1 MNAEILVKRFRTF
14 LLLTAGISCILTLV
28 ELWAEEHT
36 GDAAQMIPFVLCG
49 MGAVATAAT
58 LLRPQRATVRLLRI
72 VMSAMLV
79 GSLFGLFEHIEH
91 NLEFALEIR
100 PNAAAS
106 VLLMDTLQGANPL
119 LAPGILALAAVLA
132 IGATYYH
139 PALSPRDPG
148 EPQNPRH
155 S

>member
-1 MNAEILVKRFRTF
+1 MSSETLVKRFRNF
-14 LLLTAGISCILTLV
+14 LLLVAGISCLLTLV

-36 GDAAQMIPFVLCG
+36 GDPPQLIPFILCG
-49 MGAVATAAT
+49 LGAVATAAV
-58 LLRPQRATVRLLRI
+58 LLRPRRATVRLLRI

-91 NLEFALEIR
+91 NLEFAREIR

-119 LAPGILALAAVLA
+119 LAPGILALAAILA
-132 IGATYYH
+132 IAATYYH
-139 PALSPRDPG
+139 PALQTRATGGP
-148 EPQNPRH
+148 
-155 S
+155 